1 MVSAIDS
8 SKAAPTRTKPLALKL
23 GLRPALL
30 LALLPVLLLPWVGL
44 RFVGQMADIT
54 REERREALV
63 GAARGYAAALH
74 ERADLFVPR
83 NETALPGGASALT
96 ATSAKKITVD
106 GKVGDW
112 PDAKPVKPTVLAQGE
127 APADTLQV
135 EAFAVRLESS
145 AGSRQFV
152 MLNAVDERYVPRR
165 KIKGSEDFLP
175 GDTVLFWAGAQPDEM
190 LSIPVQIVGTPKGWL
205 SELELPTGT
214 RFVRFK
220 IQDVDY
226 QARRDIEATADSG
239 LLVLVG
245 GADEVDSLK
254 ALQAKRRAQL
264 WDSAI
269 VGIDRSGLRVA
280 VYDASGNLLALRGD
294 FSGLAPAPTG
304 FFAKMG
310 RALLSFAVGIGAKV
324 DDSTPNQPPLSQA
337 LNGFSGDSS
346 RRVVDQSNSPFWVT
360 TSAQPIWFKDKV
372 AGALLLEQG
381 STSDL
386 ATAQSALEWLALLA
400 AAAILAT
407 VLALLGLGSLTV
419 ARVRRLRH
427 AANSAIDAR
436 GRVVGEMPRYKLT
449 DEISELAADYD
460 DVLMRL
466 REHQRYL
473 SNLRSRLVHELRTPI
488 MVVRS
493 SLENIADTDDSQI
506 AKSQDYQYVERALGG
521 ATRLEKIVANMS
533 EAASLETM
541 LNESQL
547 EPTNL
552 TDLLAGLTQA
562 YNAAYADKSNQARFE
577 LDVQI
582 DEDEDPVVMVVPEAI
597 AQAVDKL
604 ASNAADFAQPGSDIS
619 VELSEEDDDL
629 VISVINV
636 GRSLPEEMSDQLF
649 ESMVSIRNAS
659 ASEQSHLGLGLYLV
673 RLIAQFHG
681 GVPFAHNVRDGVRI
695 GFTISQSTQDHF
707 TQKQEAS

>member
-1 MVSAIDS
+1 LF
-8 SKAAPTRTKPLALKL
+8 APRS
-23 GLRPALL
+23 
-30 LALLPVLLLPWVGL
+30 
-44 RFVGQMADIT
+44 
-54 REERREALV
+54 
-63 GAARGYAAALH
+63 
-74 ERADLFVPR
+74 
-83 NETALPGGASALT
+83 ETALPGGASALT
-96 ATSAKKITVD
+96 ATTVNKITVD
-106 GKVGDW
+106 GKTDEW
-112 PDAKPVKPTVLAQGE
+112 PTAQPVKPLVQPQGE
-127 APADTLQV
+127 APASTLQV
-135 EAFAVRLESS
+135 DVFAARVQSN
-145 AGSRQFV
+145 GNWQQFA

-165 KIKGSEDFLP
+165 KTKNSEDFLP
-175 GDTVLFWAGAQPDEM
+175 GDAVLFWAGAQPDEM
-190 LSIPVQIVGTPKGWL
+190 LSVPVQIVGTPTGWQ
-205 SELELPTGT
+205 SEIELPPQT

-226 QARRDIEATADSG
+226 QARRVIEATADSG

-254 ALQAKRRAQL
+254 ALQVKRRAQL

-269 VGIDRSGLRVA
+269 IGIDRTGLRVA
-280 VYDASGNLLALRGD
+280 VYDAAGNLLALRGD
-294 FSGLAPAPTG
+294 FNGLAPAPTG
-304 FFAKMG
+304 LFARMG

-337 LNGFSGDSS
+337 LNGFSGVSS

-372 AGALLLEQG
+372 AGALLIEQG

-419 ARVRRLRH
+419 ARVRRLRR
-427 AANSAIDAR
+427 AARSAIDAR
-436 GRVVGEMPRYKLT
+436 GRVIGEMPRYKLS
-449 DEISELAADYD
+449 DEISELAGDYD

-493 SLENIADTDDSQI
+493 SLENLTDTTSSQI
-506 AKSQDYQYVERALGG
+506 ANSPDFQYVERALGG

-547 EPTNL
+547 ERTNIPE
-552 TDLLAGLTQA
+552 LLAGLTQA
-562 YNAAYADKSNQARFE
+562 YNAAYKNSPSGARFT
-577 LDVQI
+577 LDVQL
-582 DEDEDPVVMVVPEAI
+582 DPDADPIVMAVPEAI

-604 ASNAADFAQPGSDIS
+604 ASNAADFAQPGSTVN
-619 VELSEEDDDL
+619 VELAQQDNDL
-629 VISVINV
+629 AISLVNV
-636 GRSLPEEMSDQLF
+636 GSSLPAEMTDRLF
-649 ESMVSIRNAS
+649 ESMVSIRTDS

-681 GVPFAHNVRDGVRI
+681 GVPFAQNLKDGVQI
-695 GFTISQSTQDHF
+695 GFTISHSTPSHS
-707 TQKQEAS
+707 TNKQEIR